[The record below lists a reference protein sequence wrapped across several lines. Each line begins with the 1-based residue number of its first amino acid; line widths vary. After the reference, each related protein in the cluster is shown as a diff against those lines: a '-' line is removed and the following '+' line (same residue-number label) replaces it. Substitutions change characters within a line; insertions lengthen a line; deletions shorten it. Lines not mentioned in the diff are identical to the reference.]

1 MKMLMQFMVSDPFFQ
16 TQLINQ
22 ISEQP
27 NNDWLK
33 GVSKD
38 AQIRFLK
45 IVTSIPPSK
54 LSDQKTMN
62 AIVKRLVNDKEIG
75 PALTKKY
82 GKNIPTEL
90 LSGLQA
96 GISSGAVSH
105 FRRAGA

>member
-54 LSDQKTMN
+54 L
-62 AIVKRLVNDKEIG
+62 
-75 PALTKKY
+75 
-82 GKNIPTEL
+82 
-90 LSGLQA
+90 
-96 GISSGAVSH
+96 
-105 FRRAGA
+105 